1 MRTLVKEGV
10 DDGSAPPGE
19 SESAPWTSFLA
30 PLAPF
35 AVAAI
40 VAVGVALRFVTTS
53 NLWLDEALSANIAS
67 LPVGDLLDALRH
79 DGHPPLYYLLLHG
92 WMQVFGEGDVAVRAL
107 SGVFGVAVLP
117 LAWVAGRRLAGLSGA
132 RWALV
137 VAALSPYAIRYST
150 ETRMYSLVMVLVLAG
165 YLLVTDALREPTGR
179 RLAGIGLVSGLL
191 LLTHYWS
198 FYLLGAA
205 GLVLAA
211 RWWRSPAKRAATGRV
226 LVAVAA
232 GGVLFLPWLGGFLYQ
247 AGHTGTPWGEPYRPT
262 EIVQF
267 TLNDLGGG
275 AGVAEGQ
282 LVGIALLVL
291 ALVALFAVRSG
302 GDEITLDV
310 RSAPTVRLE
319 MVMVGLTVLLGCL
332 AGYATSATYQSRY
345 AAVFVPLFLLAAA
358 VGITRIPG
366 VARVIAGGIVVA
378 LSLAGIVWLQYFE
391 RTQSG
396 EAAAAIAANAQPGDV
411 VVYCPDQLG
420 PDYSRQLNR
429 EVDGLTELTYPALGS
444 PERVDWVDY
453 ADRNEAADPASVAVE
468 VRRQAGDH
476 GIFVIWMSEYRTL
489 EGQCE
494 GLVNALGRGDEIL
507 SNDGK
512 KYYEPANVHWF
523 PGRGQPV
530 PATDETTATSSSG

>member
-19 SESAPWTSFLA
+19 SESAPWTSVLA
-30 PLAPF
+30 PLAPV

-40 VAVGVALRFVTTS
+40 VVVGVALRFFTTS
-53 NLWLDEALSANIAS
+53 RLWLDEALSANIAA

-92 WMQVFGEGDVAVRAL
+92 WMELFGDGDVAVRAL
-107 SGVFGVAVLP
+107 SGVIGVAVLP
-117 LAWVAGRRLAGLSGA
+117 LAWVAGRRAAGLSGA

-150 ETRMYSLVMVLVLAG
+150 ETRMYSLVMLLVLAG

-179 RLAGIGLVSGLL
+179 RLAAIWLISGLL

-198 FYLLGAA
+198 FYLLGAV

-211 RWWRSPAKRAATGRV
+211 RWWRSPADRATTGRV
-226 LVAVAA
+226 LVAIAA

-247 AGHTGTPWGEPYRPT
+247 AGHTGTPWGEPLRPT
-262 EIVQF
+262 EIAQL

-275 AGVAEGQ
+275 GGVAEGQ
-282 LVGIALLVL
+282 LGGTALLILALIAL
-291 ALVALFAVRSG
+291 FTVRSAG
-302 GDEITLDV
+302 NEITLDV
-310 RSAPTVRLE
+310 RTARTVRLE
-319 MVMVGLTVLLGCL
+319 LVIVGLTILLGCL

-345 AAVFVPLFLLAAA
+345 AAVFVPFVLLAGA
-358 VGITRIPG
+358 VGISRIPG
-366 VARVIAGGIVVA
+366 VARVAVGGIVVV
-378 LSLAGIVWLQYFE
+378 LSLAGIVWNMYFE
-391 RTQSG
+391 RTQS
-396 EAAAAIAANAQPGDV
+396 EVAADAIAAHAEPGDV

-420 PDYSRQLNR
+420 PDYSRELGR
-429 EVDGLTELTYPALGS
+429 RVDGLTEMTYPALDA
-444 PERVDWVDY
+444 PQRVDWVDY
-453 ADRNEAADPASVAVE
+453 ADRNAAADPASVAVD
-468 VRRQAGDH
+468 VRRRAGDH
-476 GIFVIWMSEYRTL
+476 GIFVVWMSEYRTL
-489 EGQCE
+489 EGDCE
-494 GLVNALGRGDEIL
+494 ALVNSLGRGDEIL

-523 PGRGQPV
+523 PGRGEPV
-530 PATDETTATSSSG
+530 PSTDETTAAGS